1 MEFNLNENVITE
13 EDNTADEKES
23 KKQRDRMIQREKMK
37 KRRLKQTP
45 EEKLM
50 NNHYN
55 KVRNKKNR
63 GIKKY
68 SEQTG
73 QSTISVKDQ
82 LDKKE
87 LLFDDKYVIYK
98 YGESPPNAAGDLLDI
113 RVTKEEHD
121 FIIKIR
127 AYKEKN
133 MIRITS
139 NHQVWLC
146 SPHQFQSKQ
155 LK

>member
-1 MEFNLNENVITE
+1 M
-13 EDNTADEKES
+13 
-23 KKQRDRMIQREKMK
+23 
-37 KRRLKQTP
+37 
-45 EEKLM
+45 M

-98 YGESPPNAAGDLLDI
+98 YGESPLNATGDLFDI

-127 AYKEKN
+127 A
-133 MIRITS
+133 
-139 NHQVWLC
+139 
-146 SPHQFQSKQ
+146 
-155 LK
+155 